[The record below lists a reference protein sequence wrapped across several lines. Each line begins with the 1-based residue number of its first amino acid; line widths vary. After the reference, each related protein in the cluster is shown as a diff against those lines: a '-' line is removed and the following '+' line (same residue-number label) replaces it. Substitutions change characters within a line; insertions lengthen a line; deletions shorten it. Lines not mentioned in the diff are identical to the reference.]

1 MGTDQPP
8 ATGRWWQGGRGWSS
22 WSLTVR
28 LTLGYALTSALV
40 LAGLGGVAAWAIE
53 AHFVEMDKELLNDK
67 IRLVWHTI
75 AQSPAHWR
83 EHLTDILDTHPTLRL
98 EVRQGE
104 QVVFGPEPALHFP
117 SALTTGL
124 PLTQAPPVWEAQG
137 AQWRGWSARFSA
149 SGWTSASPSA
159 TEASWVILAAIDT
172 HHHHHF
178 MVDLRRTLALYVA
191 LAVLVGSGLGWWTA
205 RRGLAPLRAMQQ
217 QAQAVGPQRLH
228 ERMPDT
234 AMPVE
239 LAELADSLN
248 AMLARLQADFQRLT
262 DFSSD
267 LAHELRTPISTL
279 LTQTQVTLSQPR
291 SSADYCDVLASNAE
305 ELQHLAR
312 MVSDMLFL
320 AKAEHHLALPHVET
334 LHWADEL
341 SALLE
346 FYDALAQDKHIRLT
360 LHGHAT
366 VQGDRLMLRRAA
378 SNVLS
383 NALRHTP
390 VGGVVQVHLSED
402 STHARLC
409 ISNTGSA
416 IPPEALPRLFDR
428 FYRADP
434 ARAHTQDSQGVG
446 LGLAITQAIVRAHGG
461 QVTVESKA
469 ATAAAITTFTLT
481 IPQDYQKT

>member
-1 MGTDQPP
+1 MSERR
-8 ATGRWWQGGRGWSS
+8 AWWYWRQWTLTAR
-22 WSLTVR
+22 LTV
-28 LTLGYALTSALV
+28 GYALTSALV
-40 LAGLGGVAAWAIE
+40 LLGLGGVAAWAID
-53 AHFVEMDKELLNDK
+53 AHFVEMDKELLHDK
-67 IRLVWHTI
+67 IRLVWHTMT
-75 AQSPAHWR
+75 QSPQHWR
-83 EHLTDILDTHPTLRL
+83 EHLTDLVDTHPTLRL
-98 EVRQGE
+98 EVRQDQ
-104 QVVFGPEPALHFP
+104 QVLFASTPTLRFPA
-117 SALTTGL
+117 ALSVGL
-124 PLTQAPPVWEAQG
+124 PLHATPPVWADQG
-137 AQWRGWSARFSA
+137 TTWRGWATPFVRPDVRPDEGNAAVTATSSA
-149 SGWTSASPSA
+149 S
-159 TEASWVILAAIDT
+159 VHLILAAIDT
-172 HHHHHF
+172 HHHAHF
-178 MVDLRRTLALYVA
+178 MSALRQTLVVYVA
-191 LAVLVGSGLGWWTA
+191 LALLVSSGLGWWTA
-205 RRGLAPLRAMQQ
+205 RRGLAPLRAMQR
-217 QAQAVGPQRLH
+217 QAQTVNPQCLH

-234 AMPVE
+234 PMPVE
-239 LAELADSLN
+239 LAELAQSLN
-248 AMLARLQADFQRLT
+248 GMLARLQADFQRLT

-360 LHGHAT
+360 LHGQAT

-383 NALRHTP
+383 NALRHTS
-390 VGGVVQVHLSED
+390 VGGVVQVHLSDD

-409 ISNTGSA
+409 ISNTGPA

-469 ATAAAITTFTLT
+469 TATTFTLVM
-481 IPQDYQKT
+481 PHRHQK